1 MTSPEP
7 APPARRGARIALAI
21 GTALLALVALGFAG
35 LSFALRDLEA
45 RISAALG
52 GGSRVE
58 AVEVGL
64 AAVEI
69 RGVAMPGGAGWP
81 VPENLRATRI
91 RVVPSWRSLL
101 GDELRVAR
109 VDVEG
114 MQLAALRARD
124 GELRVVPTLLEPRAK
139 SAAGAAEPAPSEP
152 MRVYAGEIHA
162 ADGSVA
168 LYDATVA
175 QPPWP
180 IRLTR
185 VDATFR
191 DVVAPPLDGRVPV
204 EVRALLDG
212 PRRDG
217 SVSVEGWIVPAS
229 RDLELAIELAGV
241 DLLALR
247 PYLVEARKA
256 RLERGTFDLALRA
269 QVRDGM
275 LHAPGRLALYDL
287 AFGSGGSASSRVLG
301 VPRDLLLA
309 GLRARGER
317 ITLDFSLDGRV
328 DDPAFSLREAIATRV
343 AVALASELGV
353 SVGGL
358 VGGTLGIG
366 REALEGSGRAP
377 GGLGTVVLERLLPR
391 R

>member
-1 MTSPEP
+1 MRSPQPVP
-7 APPARRGARIALAI
+7 AARRGARLALA
-21 GTALLALVALGFAG
+21 GASALLALVAIGFAA

-45 RISAALG
+45 HISAALG
-52 GGSRVE
+52 ARSRVE

-64 AAVEI
+64 AALEI
-69 RGVAMPGGAGWP
+69 RGVAMPGGADWP
-81 VPENLRATRI
+81 VPDSLRATRI

-114 MQLAALRARD
+114 MQLAALRGRD

-139 SAAGAAEPAPSEP
+139 SPAAEAAEPTASD
-152 MRVYAGEIHA
+152 RVRVSIGTIHG

-168 LYDATVA
+168 LYDASVA
-175 QPPWP
+175 RPPWP
-180 IRLTR
+180 IRLTH

-191 DVVAPPLDGRVPV
+191 DVAAPALDRRIPV
-204 EVRALLDG
+204 DVRALLDG

-217 SVSVEGWIVPAS
+217 SVSVAGWIVPAS

-247 PYLVEARKA
+247 PYLVEANKA
-256 RLERGTFDLALRA
+256 RLEQGTFDLTMRA
-269 QVRDGM
+269 QVRDAI

-309 GLRARGER
+309 GLRARGDR
-317 ITLDFSLDGRV
+317 ITLEFSLDGRV
-328 DDPAFSLREAIATRV
+328 DDPTFSLDEAIATRV
-343 AVALASELGV
+343 AVALANELGV

-358 VGGTLGIG
+358 VEGTLGIG
-366 REALEGSGRAP
+366 REALEGSSRAA
-377 GGLGTVVLERLLPR
+377 GSLGTALERLLPR